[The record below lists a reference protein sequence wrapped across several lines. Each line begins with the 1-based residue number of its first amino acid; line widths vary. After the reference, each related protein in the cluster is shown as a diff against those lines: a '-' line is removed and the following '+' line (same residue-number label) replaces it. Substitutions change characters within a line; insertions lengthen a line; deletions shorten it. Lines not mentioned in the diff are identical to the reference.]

1 MGFRTALETSLWAC
15 LGEFL
20 VWVEVGRL
28 TLSKGGVPP
37 KAGVWTRGGG
47 GSMSQRQ
54 SVVRTESGEKAWL
67 LFFVGDTYDCSLE
80 SHMV

>member
-1 MGFRTALETSLWAC
+1 MMSFKTALYFWLHNCYILVNWMGFRTALETSLWAC

-47 GSMSQRQ
+47 GSM
-54 SVVRTESGEKAWL
+54 GN
-67 LFFVGDTYDCSLE
+67 C
-80 SHMV
+80 H